1 MNRFCVIL
9 KNAPYLVVMFSE
21 GGFMRRLLN
30 RRKALFFKI
39 WISIILI
46 SIILFIAVNVIW
58 YKNTSDIIYRN
69 EMQSASSLLYQLNM
83 RIENIFN
90 SININ
95 SYPFL
100 FDSDVREMLSV
111 PPADEQ
117 ARLENEEQIRNIF
130 RQMKKNT
137 TMICS
142 VEFVGRYYNISSEME
157 RSRVD
162 FERLREY
169 DWYLEFSDYYVDLIT
184 PVYKN
189 DYIEKYNTRVIGW
202 ARKLTGADTANT
214 IGTFLIEI
222 SYPSIENVMRE
233 AMEKSGN
240 RILVFDKRGN
250 LYFHPDSPQ
259 DKSFSAEE
267 TDALLQKAKSGEDVF
282 TFTGQRSEYTCLVE
296 RSAASGWYIVMMVN
310 RQELLD
316 STRASVSQ
324 SLLLALFIALFS
336 FVIAY
341 ALSQYI
347 TRPIH
352 QLADTMKMVE
362 SNRLDV
368 AVPVDTSVT
377 EAEILSR
384 GFNKMLS
391 HIRELIGDI
400 RREEQEKNA
409 IEIKMLQA
417 QINPHFLYNILNVIR
432 WKAVMHGEET
442 ISSMLLSLIRLLEF
456 SGKKTGTF
464 VTIEKE
470 LEHASSYIN
479 LIRYQYQ
486 DDFEIVYDV
495 DPEALSCYTVKFIL
509 QPLLE
514 NALFHGIEPL
524 DEKGQILLSIRRNED
539 GICFVIEDNGV
550 GMPED
555 IQHNLSAFRGLGLFN
570 VCERL
575 KKHYGEQSAL
585 QIESQK
591 GAGTRISFQIPVI
604 CDPSMERNHNLC

>member
-1 MNRFCVIL
+1 
-9 KNAPYLVVMFSE
+9 
-21 GGFMRRLLN
+21 MRKLL
-30 RRKALFFKI
+30 RKRKALFFKI
-39 WISIILI
+39 WLSIVLI
-46 SIILFIAVNVIW
+46 SIVLFAAMNLIW

-95 SYPFL
+95 SYSFL
-100 FDSDVREMLSV
+100 FDSDVRNMLSV
-111 PPADEQ
+111 PPRDEDTRR
-117 ARLENEEQIRNIF
+117 ANEQYIRDIF

-142 VEFVGRYYNISSEME
+142 LEFVGRYYDISSETD
-157 RSRVD
+157 RSAVD
-162 FERLREY
+162 FDRLRQY
-169 DWYLEFSDYYVDLIT
+169 DWYREFSDYYVDLGT
-184 PVYKN
+184 PVYRN
-189 DYIEKYNTRVIGW
+189 QYIEKYNTRVIGW
-202 ARKLTGADTANT
+202 ARKISGSETNNT

-222 SYPSIENVMRE
+222 SYPGIENVMRE

-250 LYFHPDSPQ
+250 LFFHPGGSGDITVSGG
-259 DKSFSAEE
+259 E
-267 TDALLQKAKSGEDVF
+267 TAALMQRVKSGEDAF
-282 TFTGQRSEYTCLVE
+282 LFEEQGTEYACLVE

-316 STRASVSQ
+316 STRASVRQ
-324 SLLLALFIALFS
+324 SLLLTLFIALLS
-336 FVIAY
+336 FAVAY
-341 ALSQYI
+341 MLSRYI

-352 QLADTMKMVE
+352 QLADTMKLVE
-362 SNRLDV
+362 NNRLDV
-368 AVPVDTSVT
+368 AVPVDGSVA

-391 HIRELIGDI
+391 HIRNLIGDI

-432 WKAVMHGEET
+432 WKAAMHGEET

-456 SGKKTGTF
+456 SGKKTDVF

-470 LEHASSYIN
+470 LEHAASYIS
-479 LIRYQYQ
+479 LIQYQYE
-486 DDFEIVYDV
+486 DDFEVVYDV
-495 DPEALSCYTVKFIL
+495 DPDALPCYTVKFIL

-514 NALFHGIEPL
+514 NAVFHGIEPL
-524 DEKGQILLSIRRNED
+524 EDKGRIGLSIRRRKD
-539 GICFVIEDNGV
+539 GISFTIEDNGV
-550 GMPED
+550 GMPEEV
-555 IQHNLSAFRGLGLFN
+555 QHDVSAFRGLGLFN
-570 VCERL
+570 VSERL
-575 KKHYGEQSAL
+575 KKHYGEGSAL
-585 QIESQK
+585 HIESQE
-591 GAGTRISFQIPVI
+591 GVGTRISFTIPVV
-604 CDPSMERNHNLC
+604 CHSKSGEDV

>member
-1 MNRFCVIL
+1 
-9 KNAPYLVVMFSE
+9 
-21 GGFMRRLLN
+21 MRRLLN

-100 FDSDVREMLSV
+100 FASDVREMLSV

-157 RSRVD
+157 RSRVA

-169 DWYLEFSDYYVDLIT
+169 DWYREFSDYYVDLIT

-555 IQHNLSAFRGLGLFN
+555 IQHNLSAFRGLGLVN

-575 KKHYGEQSAL
+575 EKHYGEQSAL

>member
-1 MNRFCVIL
+1 
-9 KNAPYLVVMFSE
+9 
-21 GGFMRRLLN
+21 MRKLL
-30 RRKALFFKI
+30 RKRKALFFKI
-39 WISIILI
+39 WLSIVLI
-46 SIILFIAVNVIW
+46 SIVLFAAMNLIW

-95 SYPFL
+95 SYSFL
-100 FDSDVREMLSV
+100 FDSDVRNMLSV
-111 PPADEQ
+111 PPRDEDTRR
-117 ARLENEEQIRNIF
+117 ANEQYIRDIF

-142 VEFVGRYYNISSEME
+142 LEFVGRYYDISSETD
-157 RSRVD
+157 RSAVD
-162 FERLREY
+162 FDRLRQY
-169 DWYLEFSDYYVDLIT
+169 DWYREFSDYYVDLVT
-184 PVYKN
+184 PVYRN
-189 DYIEKYNTRVIGW
+189 QYIEKYNTRVIGW
-202 ARKLTGADTANT
+202 ARKISGSETNNT

-222 SYPSIENVMRE
+222 SYPGIENVMRE

-250 LYFHPDSPQ
+250 LFFHPGGSGDITVSGG
-259 DKSFSAEE
+259 E
-267 TDALLQKAKSGEDVF
+267 TAALMQRVKSGEDAF
-282 TFTGQRSEYTCLVE
+282 LFEEQGTEYACLVE

-316 STRASVSQ
+316 STRASVRQ
-324 SLLLALFIALFS
+324 SLLLTLFIALLS
-336 FVIAY
+336 FAVAY
-341 ALSQYI
+341 MLSRYI

-352 QLADTMKMVE
+352 QLADTMKLVE
-362 SNRLDV
+362 NNRLDV
-368 AVPVDTSVT
+368 AVPVDGSVA

-391 HIRELIGDI
+391 HIRNLIGDI

-432 WKAVMHGEET
+432 WKAAMHGEET

-456 SGKKTGTF
+456 SGKKTDVF

-470 LEHASSYIN
+470 LEHAASYIS
-479 LIRYQYQ
+479 LIQYQYE
-486 DDFEIVYDV
+486 DDFEVVYDV
-495 DPEALSCYTVKFIL
+495 DPDALPCYTVKFIL

-514 NALFHGIEPL
+514 NAVFHGIEPL
-524 DEKGQILLSIRRNED
+524 EDKGRIGLSIRRRKD
-539 GICFVIEDNGV
+539 GISFTIEDNGV
-550 GMPED
+550 GMPEEV
-555 IQHNLSAFRGLGLFN
+555 QHDVSAFRGLGLFN
-570 VCERL
+570 VSERL
-575 KKHYGEQSAL
+575 KKHYGEGSAL
-585 QIESQK
+585 HIESQE
-591 GAGTRISFQIPVI
+591 GVGTRISFTIPVV
-604 CDPSMERNHNLC
+604 CHSKSGEDV

>member
-1 MNRFCVIL
+1 
-9 KNAPYLVVMFSE
+9 
-21 GGFMRRLLN
+21 MRRLLN

-400 RREEQEKNA
+400 RRKEQEKNA

>member
-1 MNRFCVIL
+1 
-9 KNAPYLVVMFSE
+9 
-21 GGFMRRLLN
+21 MRRLLN

-100 FDSDVREMLSV
+100 FDSDVREMLSF

-157 RSRVD
+157 RSRVA

>member
-1 MNRFCVIL
+1 
-9 KNAPYLVVMFSE
+9 
-21 GGFMRRLLN
+21 MRRLLN

-111 PPADEQ
+111 PPTDEQ

-157 RSRVD
+157 RSRVA

-169 DWYLEFSDYYVDLIT
+169 DWYREFSDYYVDLIT

-524 DEKGQILLSIRRNED
+524 DEKGQIFLSIRRNED

>member
-1 MNRFCVIL
+1 
-9 KNAPYLVVMFSE
+9 
-21 GGFMRRLLN
+21 
-30 RRKALFFKI
+30 
-39 WISIILI
+39 
-46 SIILFIAVNVIW
+46 
-58 YKNTSDIIYRN
+58 
-69 EMQSASSLLYQLNM
+69 
-83 RIENIFN
+83 
-90 SININ
+90 
-95 SYPFL
+95 
-100 FDSDVREMLSV
+100 
-111 PPADEQ
+111 
-117 ARLENEEQIRNIF
+117 
-130 RQMKKNT
+130 MKKNT

>member
-1 MNRFCVIL
+1 
-9 KNAPYLVVMFSE
+9 
-21 GGFMRRLLN
+21 MRRLLN

-591 GAGTRISFQIPVI
+591 GAGTRISFQI
-604 CDPSMERNHNLC
+604 L

>member
-1 MNRFCVIL
+1 
-9 KNAPYLVVMFSE
+9 
-21 GGFMRRLLN
+21 MRRLLN

-550 GMPED
+550 GMTDD
-555 IQHNLSAFRGLGLFN
+555 INHILSAFR
-570 VCERL
+570 
-575 KKHYGEQSAL
+575 
-585 QIESQK
+585 
-591 GAGTRISFQIPVI
+591 
-604 CDPSMERNHNLC
+604 

>member
-1 MNRFCVIL
+1 
-9 KNAPYLVVMFSE
+9 
-21 GGFMRRLLN
+21 MRRLLN

-157 RSRVD
+157 RSRVA

-169 DWYLEFSDYYVDLIT
+169 DWYREFSDYYVDLIT

>member
-1 MNRFCVIL
+1 
-9 KNAPYLVVMFSE
+9 
-21 GGFMRRLLN
+21 MRRLLN

-142 VEFVGRYYNISSEME
+142 VEFVGRYYNISSELE
-157 RSRVD
+157 RSRVA

-169 DWYLEFSDYYVDLIT
+169 DWYREFSDYYVDLIT

>member
-1 MNRFCVIL
+1 
-9 KNAPYLVVMFSE
+9 
-21 GGFMRRLLN
+21 MRRLLN

-46 SIILFIAVNVIW
+46 SIILFTAVNMIW

-111 PPADEQ
+111 PPTDDQ

-157 RSRVD
+157 RSRVA

-169 DWYLEFSDYYVDLIT
+169 DWYREFSDYYVDLIT

-222 SYPSIENVMRE
+222 SYPGIENVMRE

-259 DKSFSAEE
+259 GKSFSAEE
-267 TDALLQKAKSGEDVF
+267 TDVLLQRVKSGEDVF
-282 TFTGQRSEYTCLVE
+282 TFTGQGSEYACLVE

-539 GICFVIEDNGV
+539 GIRFVIEDNGV

-604 CDPSMERNHNLC
+604 CEPSYGKES

>member
-1 MNRFCVIL
+1 
-9 KNAPYLVVMFSE
+9 
-21 GGFMRRLLN
+21 MRRLLN

-111 PPADEQ
+111 PPANEQ

-157 RSRVD
+157 RSRVA

-169 DWYLEFSDYYVDLIT
+169 DWYREFSDYYVDLIT

-282 TFTGQRSEYTCLVE
+282 TFTGQGSEYTCLME

>member
-1 MNRFCVIL
+1 
-9 KNAPYLVVMFSE
+9 
-21 GGFMRRLLN
+21 MRKLL
-30 RRKALFFKI
+30 RKRKALFFKI
-39 WISIILI
+39 WLSIVLI
-46 SIILFIAVNVIW
+46 SILLFAAMNLIW

-95 SYPFL
+95 SYSFL
-100 FDSDVREMLSV
+100 FDSDVRNMLSV
-111 PPADEQ
+111 PPRDEDTRR
-117 ARLENEEQIRNIF
+117 ANEQYIRDIF

-142 VEFVGRYYNISSEME
+142 LEFVGRYYDISSETD
-157 RSRVD
+157 RSAVD
-162 FERLREY
+162 FDRLRQY
-169 DWYLEFSDYYVDLIT
+169 DWYREFSDYYVDLVT
-184 PVYKN
+184 PVYRN
-189 DYIEKYNTRVIGW
+189 QYIEKYNTRVIGW
-202 ARKLTGADTANT
+202 ARKISGSETNNT

-222 SYPSIENVMRE
+222 SYPGIENVMRE

-250 LYFHPDSPQ
+250 LFFHPGGSGDITVSGG
-259 DKSFSAEE
+259 E
-267 TDALLQKAKSGEDVF
+267 TAALMQRVKSGEDAF
-282 TFTGQRSEYTCLVE
+282 LFEEQGTEYACLVE

-316 STRASVSQ
+316 STRASVRQ
-324 SLLLALFIALFS
+324 SLLLTLFIVLLS
-336 FVIAY
+336 FAVAY
-341 ALSQYI
+341 MLSRYI

-352 QLADTMKMVE
+352 QLADTMKLVE
-362 SNRLDV
+362 NNRLDV
-368 AVPVDTSVT
+368 AVPVDGSVA

-391 HIRELIGDI
+391 HIRNLIGDI

-432 WKAVMHGEET
+432 WKAAMHGEET

-456 SGKKTGTF
+456 SGKKTDVF

-470 LEHASSYIN
+470 LEHAASYIS
-479 LIRYQYQ
+479 LIQYQYE
-486 DDFEIVYDV
+486 DDFEVVYDV
-495 DPEALSCYTVKFIL
+495 DPDALPCYTVKFIL

-514 NALFHGIEPL
+514 NAVFHGIEPL
-524 DEKGQILLSIRRNED
+524 EDKGRIGLSIHRRKD
-539 GICFVIEDNGV
+539 GISFTIEDNGV
-550 GMPED
+550 GMPEEV
-555 IQHNLSAFRGLGLFN
+555 QHDVSAFRGLGLFN
-570 VCERL
+570 VSERL
-575 KKHYGEQSAL
+575 KKHYGEGSAL
-585 QIESQK
+585 HIESQE
-591 GAGTRISFQIPVI
+591 GVGTRISFTIPVV
-604 CDPSMERNHNLC
+604 CHSKSGEEV

>member
-1 MNRFCVIL
+1 
-9 KNAPYLVVMFSE
+9 
-21 GGFMRRLLN
+21 MRRLLN

-100 FDSDVREMLSV
+100 FDSDVREMLSF

-169 DWYLEFSDYYVDLIT
+169 DWYREFSDYYVDLIT

>member
-1 MNRFCVIL
+1 
-9 KNAPYLVVMFSE
+9 
-21 GGFMRRLLN
+21 MRRLLN

-100 FDSDVREMLSV
+100 FDSDVREMLSF

-157 RSRVD
+157 RSRVA

-169 DWYLEFSDYYVDLIT
+169 DWYREFSDYYVDLIT

>member
-1 MNRFCVIL
+1 
-9 KNAPYLVVMFSE
+9 
-21 GGFMRRLLN
+21 MRRLLN

-111 PPADEQ
+111 PPANEQ

-157 RSRVD
+157 RSRVA

-169 DWYLEFSDYYVDLIT
+169 DWYREFSDYYVDLIT

-282 TFTGQRSEYTCLVE
+282 TFTGQGSEYTCLME

-362 SNRLDV
+362 SNWLDV

-575 KKHYGEQSAL
+575 EKHYGEQSAL

>member
-1 MNRFCVIL
+1 
-9 KNAPYLVVMFSE
+9 
-21 GGFMRRLLN
+21 MRRLLN

-111 PPADEQ
+111 PPTDEQ

-282 TFTGQRSEYTCLVE
+282 TFTGQGSEYTCLMK

-324 SLLLALFIALFS
+324 SLLLALFISLFS

-575 KKHYGEQSAL
+575 EKHYGEQSAL

>member
-1 MNRFCVIL
+1 
-9 KNAPYLVVMFSE
+9 
-21 GGFMRRLLN
+21 MRKLL
-30 RRKALFFKI
+30 RKRKALFFKI
-39 WISIILI
+39 WLSIVLI
-46 SIILFIAVNVIW
+46 SIVLFAAMNLIW

-95 SYPFL
+95 SYSFL
-100 FDSDVREMLSV
+100 FDSDVRNMLSV
-111 PPADEQ
+111 PPRDEDTRR
-117 ARLENEEQIRNIF
+117 ANEQYIRDIF

-142 VEFVGRYYNISSEME
+142 LEFVGRYYDISSETD
-157 RSRVD
+157 RSAVD
-162 FERLREY
+162 FDRLRQY
-169 DWYLEFSDYYVDLIT
+169 DWYREFSDYYVDLVT
-184 PVYKN
+184 PVYRN
-189 DYIEKYNTRVIGW
+189 QYIEKYNTRVIGW
-202 ARKLTGADTANT
+202 ARKISGSETNNT

-222 SYPSIENVMRE
+222 SYPGIENVMRE

-250 LYFHPDSPQ
+250 LFFHPGGSGDITVSGG
-259 DKSFSAEE
+259 E
-267 TDALLQKAKSGEDVF
+267 TAALMQRVKSGEDAF
-282 TFTGQRSEYTCLVE
+282 LFEEQGTEYACLVE

-316 STRASVSQ
+316 STRASVRQ
-324 SLLLALFIALFS
+324 SLLLTLFIALLS
-336 FVIAY
+336 FAVAY
-341 ALSQYI
+341 MLSRYI

-352 QLADTMKMVE
+352 QLADTMKLVE
-362 SNRLDV
+362 NNRLDV
-368 AVPVDTSVT
+368 AVPVDGSVA

-391 HIRELIGDI
+391 HIRNLIGDI

-432 WKAVMHGEET
+432 WKAAMHGEET

-456 SGKKTGTF
+456 SGKKTDVF

-470 LEHASSYIN
+470 LEHAASYIS
-479 LIRYQYQ
+479 LIQYQYE
-486 DDFEIVYDV
+486 DDFEVVYDV
-495 DPEALSCYTVKFIL
+495 DPDALPCYTVKFIL

-514 NALFHGIEPL
+514 NAVFHGIEPL
-524 DEKGQILLSIRRNED
+524 EDKGRIGLSIRRRKD
-539 GICFVIEDNGV
+539 GISFTIEDNGV
-550 GMPED
+550 GMPEEV
-555 IQHNLSAFRGLGLFN
+555 QHDVSAFRGLGLFN
-570 VCERL
+570 VSERL
-575 KKHYGEQSAL
+575 KKHYGEGSAL
-585 QIESQK
+585 HIESQE
-591 GAGTRISFQIPVI
+591 GVGTRISFTIPVV
-604 CDPSMERNHNLC
+604 CHSKSGEEV

>member
-1 MNRFCVIL
+1 
-9 KNAPYLVVMFSE
+9 
-21 GGFMRRLLN
+21 MRRLLN

-157 RSRVD
+157 RSRVA

-169 DWYLEFSDYYVDLIT
+169 DWYREFSDYYVDLIT

-282 TFTGQRSEYTCLVE
+282 TFTGQGSEYTCLME

>member
-1 MNRFCVIL
+1 
-9 KNAPYLVVMFSE
+9 
-21 GGFMRRLLN
+21 MRRLLN

>member
-1 MNRFCVIL
+1 
-9 KNAPYLVVMFSE
+9 
-21 GGFMRRLLN
+21 MRRLLN

-111 PPADEQ
+111 PPANEQ

-157 RSRVD
+157 RSRVA

-169 DWYLEFSDYYVDLIT
+169 DWYREFSDYYVDLIT

>member
-1 MNRFCVIL
+1 M
-9 KNAPYLVVMFSE
+9 
-21 GGFMRRLLN
+21 
-30 RRKALFFKI
+30 
-39 WISIILI
+39 
-46 SIILFIAVNVIW
+46 
-58 YKNTSDIIYRN
+58 
-69 EMQSASSLLYQLNM
+69 
-83 RIENIFN
+83 
-90 SININ
+90 
-95 SYPFL
+95 
-100 FDSDVREMLSV
+100 
-111 PPADEQ
+111 
-117 ARLENEEQIRNIF
+117 
-130 RQMKKNT
+130 
-137 TMICS
+137 
-142 VEFVGRYYNISSEME
+142 
-157 RSRVD
+157 
-162 FERLREY
+162 
-169 DWYLEFSDYYVDLIT
+169 
-184 PVYKN
+184 
-189 DYIEKYNTRVIGW
+189 
-202 ARKLTGADTANT
+202 
-214 IGTFLIEI
+214 
-222 SYPSIENVMRE
+222 
-233 AMEKSGN
+233 
-240 RILVFDKRGN
+240 
-250 LYFHPDSPQ
+250 
-259 DKSFSAEE
+259 
-267 TDALLQKAKSGEDVF
+267 
-282 TFTGQRSEYTCLVE
+282 
-296 RSAASGWYIVMMVN
+296 
-310 RQELLD
+310 
-316 STRASVSQ
+316 
-324 SLLLALFIALFS
+324 
-336 FVIAY
+336 
-341 ALSQYI
+341 
-347 TRPIH
+347 
-352 QLADTMKMVE
+352 
-362 SNRLDV
+362 

-575 KKHYGEQSAL
+575 EKHYGEQSAL

>member
-1 MNRFCVIL
+1 
-9 KNAPYLVVMFSE
+9 
-21 GGFMRRLLN
+21 MRRLLN

-142 VEFVGRYYNISSEME
+142 VEFVGRYYNISSELE
-157 RSRVD
+157 RSRVA

-169 DWYLEFSDYYVDLIT
+169 DWYREFSDYYVDLIT

-282 TFTGQRSEYTCLVE
+282 TFTGQGSEYTCLME

>member
-1 MNRFCVIL
+1 
-9 KNAPYLVVMFSE
+9 
-21 GGFMRRLLN
+21 MRRLLN

-362 SNRLDV
+362 SNWLDV

>member
-1 MNRFCVIL
+1 
-9 KNAPYLVVMFSE
+9 
-21 GGFMRRLLN
+21 MRRLLN

-282 TFTGQRSEYTCLVE
+282 TFTGQGSEYTCLMK

>member
-1 MNRFCVIL
+1 
-9 KNAPYLVVMFSE
+9 
-21 GGFMRRLLN
+21 MRRLLN

-100 FDSDVREMLSV
+100 FDSDVREMLSF

>member
-1 MNRFCVIL
+1 
-9 KNAPYLVVMFSE
+9 
-21 GGFMRRLLN
+21 MRRLLN

-111 PPADEQ
+111 PPTDEQ

-157 RSRVD
+157 RSRVA

-169 DWYLEFSDYYVDLIT
+169 DWYREFSDYYVDLIT

>member
-1 MNRFCVIL
+1 
-9 KNAPYLVVMFSE
+9 
-21 GGFMRRLLN
+21 MRRLLN

-100 FDSDVREMLSV
+100 FDSDVREMLSF

-157 RSRVD
+157 RSRVA

-169 DWYLEFSDYYVDLIT
+169 DWYREFSDYYVDLIT

-222 SYPSIENVMRE
+222 PYPSIENVMRE

>member
-1 MNRFCVIL
+1 
-9 KNAPYLVVMFSE
+9 
-21 GGFMRRLLN
+21 MRRLLN

-169 DWYLEFSDYYVDLIT
+169 DWYREFSDYYVDLIT